1 MRGQRLWSRENRR
14 LWWVPWAVVVCCLGL
29 TYDTL
34 GGICMSAETDIVVLP
49 QPLSPVV
56 QEIEV
61 VYIDG
66 QAPRVWLKSASGPPP
81 PPPWRPT
88 GERVDLLALLGEGR
102 PFGGCE
108 GNMARSPGALVVHLS
123 DPSPTG
129 CGYRVELQRA
139 DSGVDVLSY
148 DTLHLRG
155 RALGRVTLALADK
168 AAQRRGDN
176 VPLTHVTGDF
186 ALRLPVQTIAR
197 QLDLRRL
204 AAFVVV
210 PETPDSEVKIELLTV
225 ERTAGPRQ
233 KTPGRG
239 FWVWEYRHTL
249 AHPETVLG
257 ACRRYGCGRLLIQ
270 MPALEDAASLWEA
283 YAHFLSTAPDQGIE
297 AFALDGYPEAIHT
310 PEALLH
316 KVRRLRAVLAGRRWA
331 GIQLD
336 IEPYLLADF
345 FVDETGLER
354 YLAVLEQIRQALEG
368 QARLSVVIPFWF
380 TAQTLRGRPVAFTV
394 LDRADEVAVMSYRT
408 RLDELRAITED
419 ILRYGDLVGTPVW
432 LALET
437 QPLPVERHVV
447 LKSEPRHT
455 LADAYVDQTG
465 QRLVLRRP
473 PATEDLAWFRVHHH
487 TTVRPERLTFAG
499 QTRTQVRAAVA
510 AVVAS
515 VTHPSLAGML
525 IHDLDGFL
533 ALSE

>member
-1 MRGQRLWSRENRR
+1 MRGQHWWPGGNCRQ
-14 LWWVPWAVVVCCLGL
+14 WWVPWAVVVCCLGL
-29 TYDTL
+29 TYGIP
-34 GGICMSAETDIVVLP
+34 GGTDVCAETDIVVLP
-49 QPLSPVV
+49 HPLSPAV

-61 VYIDG
+61 VYVDG
-66 QAPRVWLKSASGPPP
+66 KAPTVSLKAASAPAP

-108 GNMARSPGALVVHLS
+108 GHMAGSPGALVVHLS
-123 DPSPTG
+123 APSPTG

-139 DSGVDVLSY
+139 NSGVDVLSY

-155 RALGRVTLALADK
+155 RALGRVTLALADQ

-176 VPLTHVTGDF
+176 VPLTHVSGDF
-186 ALRLPVQTIAR
+186 ALRLPVQTLAR

-210 PETPDSEVKIELLTV
+210 PETPDSEVTIELLTL
-225 ERTAGPRQ
+225 ERTAGRRQ

-239 FWVWEYRHTL
+239 FWVWEYRHAL

-270 MPALEDAASLWEA
+270 MPALADDASLWEA

-297 AFALDGYPEAIHT
+297 AFALDGYPEAIYT

-316 KVRRLRAVLAGRRWA
+316 KVRRLRAVLAGRRLP

-345 FVDETGLER
+345 FVDETGLVR
-354 YLAVLEQIRQALEG
+354 YLAVLEQIREALG
-368 QARLSVVIPFWF
+368 AQGRLSVVIPFWF
-380 TAQTLRGRPVAFTV
+380 TAQTLRGRPVAFAV
-394 LDRADEVAVMSYRT
+394 MDRADEVAVMSYRT
-408 RLDELRAITED
+408 EIDELRAITED

-437 QPLPVERHVV
+437 RPLPVERHVV
-447 LKSEPRHT
+447 LISEPRRA

-465 QRLVLRRP
+465 QRLVLQRP
-473 PATEDLAWFRVHHH
+473 PATDGLAWFRVHHR
-487 TTVRPERLTFAG
+487 TTVRPEHLTFAG
-499 QTRTQVRAAVA
+499 QTRTQVGAAVT
-510 AVVAS
+510 AVVTS

-525 IHDLDGFL
+525 IHDLDSFL

>member
-1 MRGQRLWSRENRR
+1 
-14 LWWVPWAVVVCCLGL
+14 
-29 TYDTL
+29 
-34 GGICMSAETDIVVLP
+34 
-49 QPLSPVV
+49 
-56 QEIEV
+56 
-61 VYIDG
+61 
-66 QAPRVWLKSASGPPP
+66 
-81 PPPWRPT
+81 
-88 GERVDLLALLGEGR
+88 
-102 PFGGCE
+102 
-108 GNMARSPGALVVHLS
+108 
-123 DPSPTG
+123 
-129 CGYRVELQRA
+129 
-139 DSGVDVLSY
+139 
-148 DTLHLRG
+148 
-155 RALGRVTLALADK
+155 
-168 AAQRRGDN
+168 
-176 VPLTHVTGDF
+176 
-186 ALRLPVQTIAR
+186 
-197 QLDLRRL
+197 
-204 AAFVVV
+204 
-210 PETPDSEVKIELLTV
+210 
-225 ERTAGPRQ
+225 
-233 KTPGRG
+233 
-239 FWVWEYRHTL
+239 
-249 AHPETVLG
+249 
-257 ACRRYGCGRLLIQ
+257 

-297 AFALDGYPEAIHT
+297 AFALDGDPEAIHT

-345 FVDETGLER
+345 FVDETGLGR

-473 PATEDLAWFRVHHH
+473 PATKDLAWFRVHHH

>member
-1 MRGQRLWSRENRR
+1 MRGQHWGWGEKRHQLW
-14 LWWVPWAVVVCCLGL
+14 LPWAVFACCLGL
-29 TYDTL
+29 TCGL
-34 GGICMSAETDIVVLP
+34 LEGVCMSAETDAVVLP
-49 QPLSPVV
+49 HPLSLAV

-61 VYIDG
+61 VYVDG
-66 QAPRVWLKSASGPPP
+66 QAPTVSLKAAAAPAPPAP
-81 PPPWRPT
+81 LRPT
-88 GERVDLLALLGEGR
+88 GERVDLLALLGEGGA
-102 PFGGCE
+102 FGGCE
-108 GNMARSPGALVVHLS
+108 VHTARPPGPFVVRFQA
-123 DPSPTG
+123 PSTTG
-129 CGYRVELQRA
+129 CGYIVALQRA
-139 DSGVDVLSY
+139 DTGVDVLSY

-168 AAQRRGDN
+168 AAQSREAH

-186 ALRLPVQTIAR
+186 ALQLPWRTVAR

-204 AAFVVV
+204 AALVVL
-210 PETPDSEVKIELLTV
+210 PETPESTVTIELLTL
-225 ERTAGPRQ
+225 ERTARPRQ
-233 KTPGRG
+233 QTPGRG
-239 FWVWEYRHTL
+239 FWVWEYRHAL

-257 ACRRYGCGRLLIQ
+257 ACRRYGCTRLLIQ
-270 MPALEDAASLWEA
+270 MPALEDDAALWEA
-283 YAHFLSTAPDQGIE
+283 YAHFLSTAPEQGIT

-316 KVRRLRAVLAGRRWA
+316 KVRRLRAVLAGRRFA

-345 FVDETGLER
+345 SIDETGWGR

-368 QARLSVVIPFWF
+368 QAHLSVVIPFWL

-408 RLDELRAITED
+408 AVDELRAITED
-419 ILRYGDLVGTPVW
+419 ILRYGNLVGTPVW

-447 LKSEPRHT
+447 LKREPRQA

-465 QRLVLRRP
+465 QRLVLQRP
-473 PATEDLAWFRVHHH
+473 PATEGLAWFRVHHR

-499 QTRTQVRAAVA
+499 QTRAQVSAAVA

-525 IHDLDGFL
+525 IHDLNGFL
-533 ALSE
+533 ALPE